1 MKSNKVKEQK
11 IKRTKNNEFLIFDPV
26 SQKLLDGKLKVNI
39 QYILIKIWKIFIR
52 NNLSFRIDAFK
63 RIHNRNVRKN
73 MLKFKFI

>member
-63 RIHNRNVRKN
+63 RIYNRNVRKN

>member
-63 RIHNRNVRKN
+63 RIYNRNVRKN
-73 MLKFKFI
+73 MLNFKFI